1 MVVGCM
7 VHQLNRTRNVNPMG
21 SPLSNLTRDH
31 EKYEPMPYTGIC
43 RAIILV
49 VCNVLES
56 NRILMEYLMFTPNPL
71 LFSPGEV
78 VSIDISGEPVGEP
91 IREKIRRP

>member
-1 MVVGCM
+1 
-7 VHQLNRTRNVNPMG
+7 
-21 SPLSNLTRDH
+21 
-31 EKYEPMPYTGIC
+31 MPYTGIC
-43 RAIILV
+43 RAIMLV

-56 NRILMEYLMFTPNPL
+56 NRTSVEYPIFTPNPL

-78 VSIDISGEPVGEP
+78 VSIDISGEPVSEP